1 MLYFLIKNIIPY
13 LSYNVINETNKK
25 FFLGGENFVY
35 NLQGF
40 IEKYVIFSNKYYKFQ
55 FSIHFIKKNQ
65 SLKKNSKY
73 SFTDFIN
80 TIKQRFN
87 VIFSILKLFFK
98 HPKILFSWYFIFD
111 CLPF

>member
-40 IEKYVIFSNKYYKFQ
+40 IEKYVIFSNKYYKF
-55 FSIHFIKKNQ
+55 
-65 SLKKNSKY
+65 
-73 SFTDFIN
+73 
-80 TIKQRFN
+80 
-87 VIFSILKLFFK
+87 
-98 HPKILFSWYFIFD
+98 
-111 CLPF
+111 